1 MLLFLLLDIQNGA
14 HKHMHSID
22 LLTHINKNY
31 NINTCVKS
39 VITSLRSNTEKKFK
53 YIISLGQL
61 SQTLLYQKLS
71 ITNVNTQVCTNQVQH
86 EVPMS
91 FCIKALQLS
100 SKVQNFNISMQS
112 GTVLFHSLYTNI
124 ANDLVLDLSV
134 TTNNLP
140 SFALFGITKL
150 IWILN
155 SQIQVKMSDSVSKA
169 ALICFNCDINASASD
184 LLFVASGF
192 NVSGVVET
200 VFDNLRMEKCLIQ
213 YRLEGGILGGL
224 VMFAQKMQLSL
235 SSCNISGYFMSGNIK
250 GAIISV
256 ALDFVQVQTLQ
267 TLLCVNIPDN
277 TGQGANL
284 VTFNIQ
290 ITQNCNLCQ
299 NNFYVYGL
307 CESQLKFGQIVGKT
321 IVCAPTFVFNGQQ
334 CACGN
339 DDLINGTTCVNLIQ
353 ISSQLLSQ
361 DISLQS
367 QITQLRSDIQTS
379 QSANITSL
387 KQQLQNLNESLLI
400 NTRNIYSNISA
411 TNKTIIDLE
420 KIVNQLQ
427 ITVSNL
433 QNQIQLID
441 QKITG
446 NSTTLNTRINI
457 LNTSVIDNIK
467 KVYDNITAVNTTVS
481 QIQSNL
487 NNNMVTINTKLTSLD
502 TYLLSNISA
511 VNASILSLKTITI
524 SNMTQIN
531 ATLLSTTSQIQN
543 NISAINT
550 TLQSINNSLLNNIL
564 QVNGS
569 LTTLNAT
576 LFSNISAINQTI
588 QYVNNSLLLNI
599 SNVNSS
605 MLQKTSN
612 LLQNITDINSTLTNR
627 LTQSNLIVDRQY
639 SLILDIQ
646 NQVIDVNQADLD
658 PQFDFQDDFS
668 IDLVCAQQVFTKSF
682 DITTVTSSIQQSN
695 FTGAFVFDT
704 IINNS
709 FIDVQ
714 DSALP
719 STYFYIFKTQSY
731 YYNLK
736 IQFGTE
742 TLNSGSLIADTS
754 VKMVNKVSIINKAGS
769 TLSISSSNT
778 LNILCKS
785 CQATNVRNLFVNLVF
800 ASVSTGSIN
809 LINTLTGFLNIR
821 NYQVSGTYYSSQTSC
836 LGVLFVNNA
845 SVSVQFLNFNPIVIT
860 LGNFSS
866 YLFSQVNYS
875 TLQLQ
880 KIVLQVGVSD
890 SNSNIITTISTTN
903 TTNLVFGGIITTM
916 NQSNIDFKISTF
928 SIFFTYN
935 TMFIN
940 NSGQILGLINKASI
954 ISISQICFQESIK
967 LQTSATVI
975 LGIIGYAEG
984 ILSISRSQIQLSVTG
999 NAIIPSFGTIAI
1011 ASPLCTKQLFSY
1023 LTLQVYLGDLSTGG
1037 QIISALVG
1045 SQLGLNWTVQNTVF
1059 RNLLMQSGT
1068 EIGAISGFCKNSFG
1082 TAQNILLED
1091 SMISSERQYIVSF
1104 QGGFCG
1110 YISSSNLNFQ
1120 HTSIN
1125 NSIIQS
1131 KYSNTSHVGF
1141 SIGIIQNSEIFIN
1154 IIVFNSNLYANSSHY
1169 DSVSGLVARSIISNL
1184 TISDTNFQET
1194 EIITMSL
1201 FGGDSFTGYII
1212 GDLQQS
1218 NMYCTNIIVQS
1229 SSVQTYSLGDA
1240 HISILIA
1247 RAVNNSQ
1254 INLQSSSIMNTFIK
1268 SKNIKIEKLFS
1279 SGIISILN
1287 SSQLILQDIQIQSV
1301 NMSCEGNVGAQGGL
1315 VGLIHNAFLS
1325 VKQFSAFNIYS
1336 YLNTKTQ
1343 NASLGGA
1350 IGIMINSQATLQECS
1365 IKLMNLICL
1374 GEYSIVGGFLGLINS
1389 SSTVYQ
1395 SDSRITS
1402 SVIYGQSSNET
1413 NVGGF
1418 FGVEQSSSNISF
1430 DNCEVSD
1437 TRVNSSSITSRSVL
1451 FGSRIENAKCEVN
1464 RITIINSTGTTAAS
1478 TPQSRVGGL
1487 FGRVYYSSITAVQVN
1502 MQNVDLSSHSTL
1514 HDSSVGAISTSL
1526 ANSSFIFSQSIIKSI
1541 SMKSSAEN
1549 NNYVTVAIFF
1559 PTHTKTEVIITD
1571 VIVEQ
1576 ILINCSAAS
1585 VHISVVSAYMWND
1598 GLNRNVIQLTHFLI
1612 NSIQI
1617 VYQSST
1623 QQYIGLVDGRNE
1635 RRTTD
1640 YLLSDS
1646 KSIGLY
1652 TINGVQ
1658 FQNCDPLTYFVDS
1671 YGKYTTRRGC

>member
-1 MLLFLLLDIQNGA
+1 MF
-14 HKHMHSID
+14 KH
-22 LLTHINKNY
+22 
-31 NINTCVKS
+31 
-39 VITSLRSNTEKKFK
+39 
-53 YIISLGQL
+53 IISLGQL

-86 EVPMS
+86 DVPIS

-134 TTNNLP
+134 TTNDLP

-150 IWILN
+150 IWIQN
-155 SQIQVKMSDSVSKA
+155 SHIQVKMSDSVAKA
-169 ALICFNCDINASASD
+169 ALICFNCDINATASD

-192 NVSGVVET
+192 NASGVVEI
-200 VFDNLRMEKCLIQ
+200 VFDYLRMEKCLIQ
-213 YRLEGGILGGL
+213 YRLDGGILGGL

-256 ALDFVQVQTLQ
+256 ALELVQVQTLQ

-290 ITQNCNLCQ
+290 ITQNCDLCQ

-307 CESQLKFGQIVGKT
+307 CESQLKFGQIVAKT

-334 CACGN
+334 CDCGN
-339 DDLINGTTCVNLIQ
+339 DDLINGTTCVNLIK

-387 KQQLQNLNESLLI
+387 KQQLQNLNESLL
-400 NTRNIYSNISA
+400 NNNRDIYSNISA
-411 TNKTIIDLE
+411 TNKTISDLE

-511 VNASILSLKTITI
+511 VNASILSLKTIAI

-531 ATLLSTTSQIQN
+531 ATLLNTTSQIQN

-550 TLQSINNSLLNNIL
+550 TLQSINNSLFNNIL

-821 NYQVSGTYYSSQTSC
+821 NYQVSGTYYSTQTSC

-845 SVSVQFLNFNPIVIT
+845 SVSVQFLNYNPIVIT

-880 KIVLQVGVSD
+880 KIVLQIGVSD
-890 SNSNIITTISTTN
+890 SNSNVITTISTTS
-903 TTNLVFGGIITTM
+903 TTNLVFGGIITAV

-928 SIFFTYN
+928 RIFFIYN

-940 NSGQILGLINKASI
+940 NSGQILGLLNKASI
-954 ISISQICFQESIK
+954 ISISQICFQESVK
-967 LQTSATVI
+967 LQASATVI

-984 ILSISRSQIQLSVTG
+984 ILSISRSSIQLSVTG
-999 NAIIPSFGTIAI
+999 DAIIQGFGTIAI
-1011 ASPLCTKQLFSY
+1011 ASPMCTKQVFSD
-1023 LTLQVYLGDLSTGG
+1023 LTIQVYLGAKSTLKDE
-1037 QIISALVG
+1037 QKVSALVG
-1045 SQLGLNWTVQNTVF
+1045 RQQGLNWTVQNCVF
-1059 RNLLMQSGT
+1059 KNLLLQRGKQ
-1068 EIGAISGFCKNSFG
+1068 IGAISGFCENSFG

-1091 SMISSERQYIVSF
+1091 SMISSEQYIVSI

-1110 YISSSNLNFQ
+1110 YILRSNLNFQ
-1120 HTSIN
+1120 HSSIT

-1131 KYSNTSHVGF
+1131 KGSNTSYVGF
-1141 SIGIIQNSEIFIN
+1141 SFGYVQNSVIHIN
-1154 IIVFNSNLYANSSHY
+1154 IKVFDTNLHANSTNL
-1169 DSVSGLVARSIISNL
+1169 DSVSGLFALSNYSNLIISANL
-1184 TISDTNFQET
+1184 LET
-1194 EIITMSL
+1194 DIVTMSL
-1201 FGGDSFTGYII
+1201 VGADSFTGCII

-1218 NMYCTNIIVQS
+1218 NLQCTNITIKS
-1229 SSVQTYSLGDA
+1229 SSVQSYCYGGA
-1240 HISILIA
+1240 YISILIA

-1254 INLQSSSIMNTFIK
+1254 INLQSSSIMNTFIET
-1268 SKNIKIEKLFS
+1268 KNQQIERLFS
-1279 SGIISILN
+1279 SSVLAILN
-1287 SSQLILQDIQIQSV
+1287 GSQLILQGINIQSV
-1301 NMSCEGNVGAQGGL
+1301 NMSCEGNFGAQGGL
-1315 VGLIHNAFLS
+1315 VGQIYNAFLS

-1336 YLNTKTQ
+1336 YLSTKTS

-1350 IGIMINSQATLQECS
+1350 IGIIINSQTILQECS
-1365 IKLMNLICL
+1365 IKQMNLNCF
-1374 GEYSIVGGFLGLINS
+1374 GEFCVVGGYLGLINFT
-1389 SSTVYQ
+1389 TVQQ

-1402 SVIYGQSSNET
+1402 SEIYGQSTNET

-1418 FGVEQSSSNISF
+1418 FGVEQSRSNISF

-1437 TRVNSSSITSRSVL
+1437 TRVNSSSTTSRSVL

-1487 FGRVYYSSITAVQVN
+1487 FGRVYYSNITAVQIN

-1541 SMKSSAEN
+1541 SMESSAEN

-1598 GLNRNVIQLTHFLI
+1598 GSNRNAIQLTHFLI

-1652 TINGVQ
+1652 AINGVQ
-1658 FQNCDPLTYFVDS
+1658 IQNCDPLTYFVDS